1 MGKVIFFEQLIG
13 LVVAEVGANGATE
26 LIVFFLEESNGL
38 LKRFEK
44 ELFADPGSFGM
55 FSVTFSVEIGIDDFA

>member
-1 MGKVIFFEQLIG
+1 MSKVIFFEQFIG

-26 LIVFFLEESNGL
+26 LIIFFLEEGDGL
-38 LKRFEK
+38 LERFEK